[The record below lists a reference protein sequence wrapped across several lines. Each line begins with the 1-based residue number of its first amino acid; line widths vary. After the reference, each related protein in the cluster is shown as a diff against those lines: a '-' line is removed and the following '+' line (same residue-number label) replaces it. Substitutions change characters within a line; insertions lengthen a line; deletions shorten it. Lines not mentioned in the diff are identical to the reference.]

1 MDARLPKTERLSGA
15 TAVAALLEHG
25 KHFQAGCLRCKYLP
39 RTEEGPSR
47 IVVSVPKRSFKRA
60 VKRNLLKR
68 RIRESYRRQKS
79 LLTGTWDLLIVYTS
93 REVLPYE
100 TIFADMTEMLCKMES
115 VDNKRFTENRLDENA

>member
-15 TAVAALLEHG
+15 TAVAALFEHG
-25 KHFQAGCLRCKYLP
+25 KHIQAGCLRCKYLP

-68 RIRESYRRQKS
+68 RIRESYRRQKG
-79 LLTGTWDLLIVYTS
+79 LLTGSWDLLIVYTF

-100 TIFADMTEMLCKMES
+100 VIFADMADMLRKMQGA
-115 VDNKRFTENRLDENA
+115 DNE